1 MKRIGF
7 IGYGLR
13 SETMMKSFRSLEA
26 DITVTA
32 VADPRHAEIAP
43 GLAGDPYFAYTRW
56 YADADEL
63 LAGEALDG
71 VFIGTRCSLH
81 TPYACRV
88 LDMGLPLFLEKPVC
102 ITRPQYEQLRRAAA
116 GKEKQVVVSFPLRLS
131 SITLEMKRIV
141 DSGVLGRLTMVQAVN
156 NVPYGS
162 VYYHSWYRDPA
173 ETGGLFLQKATHDI
187 DYIHFLTG
195 ERPVSVCAKT
205 AKLHFKGDRPAG
217 LHCPDCPDYRT
228 CPESSYVVKN
238 ILKEDV
244 QGDACCF
251 ASDTGNEDGASVI
264 FTTESGMLISYNQ
277 NFVVKKSAGRRGARL
292 IGTEG
297 SAEFD
302 FYTAEIRVDRYLS
315 PQTVTHKFNFPAGM
329 HFGGDEMLALDFLRV
344 LDGGEAARPFSRAC
358 ERRKLPRRPAG
369 GRRGRFLSISIDADR
384 ANIHPLSPAKAPHR
398 KAFSPAS
405 RPGRHACRAGRF
417 EAAGIRP
424 SFPLL
429 KKEDDCYVSRF
440 ENHSR
445 GHP

>member
-1 MKRIGF
+1 
-7 IGYGLR
+7 
-13 SETMMKSFRSLEA
+13 
-26 DITVTA
+26 
-32 VADPRHAEIAP
+32 
-43 GLAGDPYFAYTRW
+43 
-56 YADADEL
+56 
-63 LAGEALDG
+63 
-71 VFIGTRCSLH
+71 
-81 TPYACRV
+81 
-88 LDMGLPLFLEKPVC
+88 
-102 ITRPQYEQLRRAAA
+102 
-116 GKEKQVVVSFPLRLS
+116 
-131 SITLEMKRIV
+131 
-141 DSGVLGRLTMVQAVN
+141 MVQAVN

-244 QGDACCF
+244 QGDSCCF

-344 LDGGEAARPFSRAC
+344 LDGGEARSDLSAGLVSAASCLAARQADA
-358 ERRKLPRRPAG
+358 E
-369 GRRGRFLSISIDADR
+369 GRFLSI
-384 ANIHPLSPAKAPHR
+384 
-398 KAFSPAS
+398 
-405 RPGRHACRAGRF
+405 
-417 EAAGIRP
+417 E
-424 SFPLL
+424 
-429 KKEDDCYVSRF
+429 Y
-440 ENHSR
+440 
-445 GHP
+445 

>member
-26 DITVTA
+26 DITVAA

-251 ASDTGNEDGASVI
+251 AKDTGNEDGAAMI
-264 FTTESGMLISYNQ
+264 LTMESGMIVTYSQ
-277 NFVVKKSAGRRGARL
+277 NFTVKKGAGRRGARL
-292 IGTEG
+292 IGTDA

-302 FYTAEIRVDRYLS
+302 FYTARIREDRYLT
-315 PQTVTHKFNFPAGM
+315 PQTVTRQFRFPDGN
-329 HFGGDEMLALDFLRV
+329 HFGGDEALALEFLRV
-344 LDGGEAARPFSRAC
+344 MDGQSSRSDLTDGLRSAAVCLAAREAAQ
-358 ERRKLPRRPAG
+358 E
-369 GRRGRFLSISIDADR
+369 GRFITID
-384 ANIHPLSPAKAPHR
+384 
-398 KAFSPAS
+398 
-405 RPGRHACRAGRF
+405 
-417 EAAGIRP
+417 
-424 SFPLL
+424 
-429 KKEDDCYVSRF
+429 Y
-440 ENHSR
+440 
-445 GHP
+445 